1 MGPGFPRLAGT
12 PRRLRRGDP
21 SSGPG
26 TTPLRLRQSGDRP
39 RLARELE
46 DVQPGVGAVDH
57 VDEAAFV
64 GLDVVALDRGL
75 AAVLAVDLD
84 AARIGLL
91 GDRRDEE
98 ADLLRPVGIAHVE
111 RANAGVEEGD
121 ERQLLVEYR
130 GRAFVG
136 RMRAEAA
143 AALAEMAARLVD
155 RKIGRA

>member
-1 MGPGFPRLAGT
+1 MDPGFPRLAGT
-12 PRRLRRGDP
+12 PRRLRRGVP

-26 TTPLRLRQSGDRP
+26 TTALSLWEAGDRP
-39 RLARELE
+39 RRAGELQ

-57 VDEAAFV
+57 IDEAALV

-98 ADLLRPVGIAHVE
+98 AGFLRPVWIAHVE
-111 RANAGVEEGD
+111 RANAGIEERD
-121 ERQLLVEYR
+121 ERQLPVEHR
-130 GRAFVG
+130 RHAFVR

-143 AALAEMAARLVD
+143 AALAEMPARLLDGPV
-155 RKIGRA
+155 

>member
-1 MGPGFPRLAGT
+1 MERSEIRDPALRYAPCGLRT
-12 PRRLRRGDP
+12 CELRR
-21 SSGPG
+21 
-26 TTPLRLRQSGDRP
+26 SGDRP
-39 RLARELE
+39 GAARELQ
-46 DVQPGVGAVDH
+46 DVQPGVGAIDQI
-57 VDEAAFV
+57 DEAALV

-75 AAVLAVDLD
+75 ALVLSVHLD
-84 AARIGLL
+84 AARIGVR

-98 ADLLRPVGIAHVE
+98 ADFLRPVGIAHVE

-143 AALAEMAARLVD
+143 AALAEM
-155 RKIGRA
+155 